1 MFTGIIQ
8 ALGQIRGMQA
18 RDGDLRMI
26 VAAGRLDLA
35 DVGLGDSIAVSGA
48 CLTVV
53 EVQRDAFAVDVSRE
67 TLDKTILGRLQ
78 VAAMGKTHAHDLVTR
93 LEHGQVNS
101 LIGLRA
107 GMSLDIGMFSAK
119 KLQRTVHGELL
130 GDIYVLAAAIV
141 AFTRIAFC
149 VFVGQHRA
157 LRGHYHGAGIV
168 LGSDEFDMIL
178 LAPSFFAHGIPKHG
192 IKISDG
198 QGFGKHG
205 RTPWASEKA
214 GVNTNGCTRS
224 PQG

>member
-78 VAAMGKTHAHDLVTR
+78 VGSPVNLEKALRLADRLGGHLV
-93 LEHGQVNS
+93 
-101 LIGLRA
+101 A
-107 GMSLDIGMFSAK
+107 GHVDG
-119 KLQRTVHGELL
+119 
-130 GDIYVLAAAIV
+130 
-141 AFTRIAFC
+141 
-149 VFVGQHRA
+149 VGQIREVSASGRSQVFAIAAPPDLLRYVAAKGSVCVDGISLTVNA
-157 LRGHYHGAGIV
+157 LRGDTFMLNVIPHTLAQTTAAQWRSGHAVNLEVDLIARYLERWVVTDPDSGVKSGIDRD
-168 LGSDEFDMIL
+168 S
-178 LAPSFFAHGIPKHG
+178 LAAK
-192 IKISDG
+192 
-198 QGFGKHG
+198 GF
-205 RTPWASEKA
+205 P
-214 GVNTNGCTRS
+214 V
-224 PQG
+224 

>member
-78 VAAMGKTHAHDLVTR
+78 VGSPVNLEKALRLADRLGGHLV
-93 LEHGQVNS
+93 
-101 LIGLRA
+101 A
-107 GMSLDIGMFSAK
+107 GHVDG
-119 KLQRTVHGELL
+119 
-130 GDIYVLAAAIV
+130 
-141 AFTRIAFC
+141 
-149 VFVGQHRA
+149 VGQIREVSASGRSQVFAIAAPPDLLRYVAAKGSVCVDGISLTVNA
-157 LRGHYHGAGIV
+157 LRGDLFMLNLIPHTLAQTTAAQWRPGQSVNLEVDLIARYLERWVATGP
-168 LGSDEFDMIL
+168 GSGLKSTVDRDS
-178 LAPSFFAHGIPKHG
+178 LAAK
-192 IKISDG
+192 
-198 QGFGKHG
+198 GF
-205 RTPWASEKA
+205 P
-214 GVNTNGCTRS
+214 V
-224 PQG
+224 

>member
-78 VAAMGKTHAHDLVTR
+78 VGSPVNLEKALRLADRLGGHLVAGHVDGVGQIREVSASGRSQVFAIAAPPDLLRYVAAKGSVCVDGISLTVNVLR
-93 LEHGQVNS
+93 GDLFMLNLIPHTLAQTTAAQWRPGQSVNLEVD
-101 LIGLRA
+101 LIARYLERWVATGPGSGLK
-107 GMSLDIGMFSAK
+107 SAVD
-119 KLQRTVHGELL
+119 R
-130 GDIYVLAAAIV
+130 DSLAA
-141 AFTRIAFC
+141 
-149 VFVGQHRA
+149 
-157 LRGHYHGAGIV
+157 
-168 LGSDEFDMIL
+168 
-178 LAPSFFAHGIPKHG
+178 K
-192 IKISDG
+192 
-198 QGFGKHG
+198 GF
-205 RTPWASEKA
+205 P
-214 GVNTNGCTRS
+214 V
-224 PQG
+224 

>member
-78 VAAMGKTHAHDLVTR
+78 VGSPVNLEKALRLADRLGGHLVAGHVDGVGQIREVSASGRSQVFAIAAPPDLLRYVAAKGSVCVDGISLTVNVLRGDLFMLNLIPHTLAQTTAAQWRPGQSVNLEVDLIARYLER
-93 LEHGQVNS
+93 LVATGPGS
-101 LIGLRA
+101 GLK
-107 GMSLDIGMFSAK
+107 S
-119 KLQRTVHGELL
+119 TV
-130 GDIYVLAAAIV
+130 DRDSLAA
-141 AFTRIAFC
+141 
-149 VFVGQHRA
+149 
-157 LRGHYHGAGIV
+157 
-168 LGSDEFDMIL
+168 
-178 LAPSFFAHGIPKHG
+178 K
-192 IKISDG
+192 
-198 QGFGKHG
+198 GF
-205 RTPWASEKA
+205 P
-214 GVNTNGCTRS
+214 V
-224 PQG
+224 